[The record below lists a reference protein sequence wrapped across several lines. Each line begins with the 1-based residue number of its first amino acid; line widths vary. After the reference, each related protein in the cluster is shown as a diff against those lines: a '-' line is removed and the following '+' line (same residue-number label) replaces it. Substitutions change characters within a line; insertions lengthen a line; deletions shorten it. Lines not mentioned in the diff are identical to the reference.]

1 MTRVRQGT
9 LKGARRQRDLPRK
22 HVGEQA
28 RRVVFF
34 LWIKVKDSCLL
45 QYRNTP
51 CGGRRRERYTVL
63 RCVEGVRRRNP
74 FVL

>member
-1 MTRVRQGT
+1 MLEGSATCPESTSVS
-9 LKGARRQRDLPRK
+9 K
-22 HVGEQA
+22 HVALFFFSGSKSRQLSPRA
-28 RRVVFF
+28 RN
-34 LWIKVKDSCLL
+34 K
-45 QYRNTP
+45 P